1 MKFLYLITFLAFLF
15 IEISAHDPQRQVL
28 ITYPHDTASTYMAE
42 AKTHIEAAGGEI
54 LHEFEYIKGFIVKAT
69 ANALEA
75 FKSATSMS
83 GPQPTVEDNGPVEM
97 QGQEE

>member
-42 AKTHIEAAGGEI
+42 AKTHIEAAVCLAIPVFFCRPCPIMDEI
-54 LHEFEYIKGFIVKAT
+54 RLWLI
-69 ANALEA
+69 
-75 FKSATSMS
+75 
-83 GPQPTVEDNGPVEM
+83 
-97 QGQEE
+97 